1 MKNVK
6 RTVISII
13 LLLIAGTALS
23 AGLFYTWKKFT
34 RIQTEKKRE
43 TVTSQIEKVAELTV
57 LKNTYSDVISIK
69 KSAVAGLAK
78 AYSIVKY
85 TGVIRAGIK
94 DFSRIKLNFSPDGK
108 SIDVLLP
115 HAEILGNGIIEQEVF
130 DEKTSIFV
138 PITTQEIFDEIASA
152 MSLSE
157 DRLIHSGYLIEA
169 DVYAKQL
176 MSAFLTAA
184 GYEEINIEMY

>member
-1 MKNVK
+1 MKNIK
-6 RTVISII
+6 RKII
-13 LLLIAGTALS
+13 CLLLLILVASALA
-23 AGLFYTWKKFT
+23 AGLFYTWKKIT
-34 RIQTEKKRE
+34 QVQIEKKRE

-85 TGVIRAGIK
+85 TGVIRAGVK
-94 DFSRIKLNFSPDGK
+94 DVSRIKLDFSQDGK